1 MGPHFEKSITLT
13 NGCSVSTPVKALY
26 SYTWSK
32 VRISLILTVGLR
44 RVGEHAF
51 ARRSDIRQ
59 ANIRFFGSYPSGC
72 DSLSVKLV
80 ATTVIGIIAR
90 RGETVAPYPT
100 EYREVVDR
108 AKKEVEAGYRPE
120 IEDLPI
126 DIDDYD
132 VIFVGSPCW
141 WYTMAPA
148 VATFL
153 SSHDFK
159 GKAIAPFM
167 THEGSRFA
175 RTLDDIRKICPDAV
189 LLEGFTARGSKAH
202 EAMPDV
208 REWIERLGLKR

>member
-1 MGPHFEKSITLT
+1 MKKRLFMLT
-13 NGCSVSTPVKALY
+13 FAAVTGATGACAQEGAK
-26 SYTWSK
+26 K
-32 VRISLILTVGLR
+32 ILTVYFSHGGNTKAVAEMINATAGGDILR
-44 RVGEHAF
+44 
-51 ARRSDIRQ
+51 I
-59 ANIRFFGSYPSGC
+59 
-72 DSLSVKLV
+72 
-80 ATTVIGIIAR
+80 
-90 RGETVAPYPT
+90 ETRKPYPT
-100 EYREVVDR
+100 DYREVVDR

-141 WYTMAPA
+141 WYTMALA

-167 THEGSRFA
+167 THEGSHFA
-175 RTLDDIRKICPDAV
+175 RTLDDIRKMCPDAV
-189 LLEGFTARGSKAH
+189 LLEGFTVRGSKAR